1 MAIKQFKDMKIDLLE
16 SFLGCKVTDLII
28 KATSNTEVHI
38 VVIVTFN
45 LWISN
50 LNDSFKVHFIVT

>member
-28 KATSNTEVHI
+28 KATSNTEIHI
-38 VVIVTFN
+38 DVIVTFN
-45 LWISN
+45 
-50 LNDSFKVHFIVT
+50 F